1 MGIFERIE
9 DSKLSVAKVT
19 FGAEPKDYEV
29 QEYIQKC
36 YFSLKFSPVVETVV
50 NDIKRNPKRMQREAK
65 KQMLEIGIG
74 TKSQQALKLQQE
86 QNKQERKEK
95 SRKRKEAEEQRM
107 FEMKQRNKAF
117 GGVSMKK
124 KVLAI
129 MLVAVS
135 IMLISACGKKEKLYE
150 IPDLSQYKTD
160 YVGDSSN
167 VINIVSGQEYPEG
180 YSYDSIEIQS
190 ETEPY
195 GLTVF
200 LKDEPSAVKLE
211 DELQVNAD
219 MTFDLIGNLG
229 IIDYKTAD
237 SKEIIASYER

>member
-1 MGIFERIE
+1 
-9 DSKLSVAKVT
+9 
-19 FGAEPKDYEV
+19 
-29 QEYIQKC
+29 
-36 YFSLKFSPVVETVV
+36 
-50 NDIKRNPKRMQREAK
+50 
-65 KQMLEIGIG
+65 
-74 TKSQQALKLQQE
+74 
-86 QNKQERKEK
+86 
-95 SRKRKEAEEQRM
+95 
-107 FEMKQRNKAF
+107 
-117 GGVSMKK
+117 MKK

-129 MLVAVS
+129 MLVTVS
-135 IMLISACGKKEKLYE
+135 IMLISACGKKRKNLYE

-167 VINIVSGQEYPEG
+167 VINIVSGQEYPAG

-200 LKDEPSAVKLE
+200 LKDEPSASRIE

-219 MTFDLIGNLG
+219 MTFDLIGNLETL
-229 IIDYKTAD
+229 DYRIAD

>member
-1 MGIFERIE
+1 
-9 DSKLSVAKVT
+9 
-19 FGAEPKDYEV
+19 
-29 QEYIQKC
+29 
-36 YFSLKFSPVVETVV
+36 
-50 NDIKRNPKRMQREAK
+50 
-65 KQMLEIGIG
+65 
-74 TKSQQALKLQQE
+74 
-86 QNKQERKEK
+86 
-95 SRKRKEAEEQRM
+95 
-107 FEMKQRNKAF
+107 
-117 GGVSMKK
+117 MKK

-129 MLVAVS
+129 MLVAMS

-180 YSYDSIEIQS
+180 YSYDSIQIQS
-190 ETEPY
+190 ETKPY

-200 LKDEPSAVKLE
+200 LKVEPSAVKIE

-229 IIDYKTAD
+229 TIDYKIAD

>member
-1 MGIFERIE
+1 
-9 DSKLSVAKVT
+9 
-19 FGAEPKDYEV
+19 
-29 QEYIQKC
+29 
-36 YFSLKFSPVVETVV
+36 
-50 NDIKRNPKRMQREAK
+50 
-65 KQMLEIGIG
+65 
-74 TKSQQALKLQQE
+74 
-86 QNKQERKEK
+86 
-95 SRKRKEAEEQRM
+95 
-107 FEMKQRNKAF
+107 
-117 GGVSMKK
+117 MKK

-129 MLVAVS
+129 MLVAMS
-135 IMLISACGKKEKLYE
+135 IMLISACGKKENLYE

-180 YSYDSIEIQS
+180 YSYDSIQIQS
-190 ETEPY
+190 ETKPY

-200 LKDEPSAVKLE
+200 LKVEPSAVKIE

-229 IIDYKTAD
+229 TIDYKTAD

>member
-1 MGIFERIE
+1 MKNSGGCAILLLREEI
-9 DSKLSVAKVT
+9 A
-19 FGAEPKDYEV
+19 YE
-29 QEYIQKC
+29 
-36 YFSLKFSPVVETVV
+36 
-50 NDIKRNPKRMQREAK
+50 
-65 KQMLEIGIG
+65 
-74 TKSQQALKLQQE
+74 
-86 QNKQERKEK
+86 EK
-95 SRKRKEAEEQRM
+95 STCNYVNCRVS
-107 FEMKQRNKAF
+107 NVDF
-117 GGVSMKK
+117 GVR
-124 KVLAI
+124 
-129 MLVAVS
+129 
-135 IMLISACGKKEKLYE
+135 KKEKLYE

-167 VINIVSGQEYPEG
+167 VINIVSSQEYPEG

-200 LKDEPSAVKLE
+200 LKDEPSAPKLE

-229 IIDYKTAD
+229 TLDYKIAD

>member
-1 MGIFERIE
+1 
-9 DSKLSVAKVT
+9 
-19 FGAEPKDYEV
+19 
-29 QEYIQKC
+29 
-36 YFSLKFSPVVETVV
+36 
-50 NDIKRNPKRMQREAK
+50 
-65 KQMLEIGIG
+65 
-74 TKSQQALKLQQE
+74 
-86 QNKQERKEK
+86 
-95 SRKRKEAEEQRM
+95 
-107 FEMKQRNKAF
+107 
-117 GGVSMKK
+117 MKK

-135 IMLISACGKKEKLYE
+135 IMLISACGKREKLYE

-167 VINIVSGQEYPEG
+167 VINIVSSQEYPEG

-200 LKDEPSAVKLE
+200 LKDELSAVKLE

-229 IIDYKTAD
+229 TIDYKTAD

>member
-1 MGIFERIE
+1 
-9 DSKLSVAKVT
+9 
-19 FGAEPKDYEV
+19 
-29 QEYIQKC
+29 
-36 YFSLKFSPVVETVV
+36 
-50 NDIKRNPKRMQREAK
+50 
-65 KQMLEIGIG
+65 
-74 TKSQQALKLQQE
+74 
-86 QNKQERKEK
+86 
-95 SRKRKEAEEQRM
+95 
-107 FEMKQRNKAF
+107 
-117 GGVSMKK
+117 MKK

-135 IMLISACGKKEKLYE
+135 TMLISACGKKEKLYE
-150 IPDLSQYKTD
+150 IPDLSKYKTD

-167 VINIVSGQEYPEG
+167 VINIVSSQEYPEG

-200 LKDEPSAVKLE
+200 LKDEPPAVKLE

-229 IIDYKTAD
+229 TIDYKTAD

>member
-1 MGIFERIE
+1 
-9 DSKLSVAKVT
+9 
-19 FGAEPKDYEV
+19 
-29 QEYIQKC
+29 
-36 YFSLKFSPVVETVV
+36 
-50 NDIKRNPKRMQREAK
+50 
-65 KQMLEIGIG
+65 
-74 TKSQQALKLQQE
+74 
-86 QNKQERKEK
+86 
-95 SRKRKEAEEQRM
+95 
-107 FEMKQRNKAF
+107 
-117 GGVSMKK
+117 MKK

-129 MLVAVS
+129 MLVTVS

-150 IPDLSQYKTD
+150 IPNLSQYKTD

-200 LKDEPSAVKLE
+200 LKYEPSASRIA

-219 MTFDLIGNLG
+219 MTFNLIGNLG
-229 IIDYKTAD
+229 TLEYRIAD

>member
-1 MGIFERIE
+1 
-9 DSKLSVAKVT
+9 
-19 FGAEPKDYEV
+19 
-29 QEYIQKC
+29 
-36 YFSLKFSPVVETVV
+36 
-50 NDIKRNPKRMQREAK
+50 
-65 KQMLEIGIG
+65 
-74 TKSQQALKLQQE
+74 
-86 QNKQERKEK
+86 
-95 SRKRKEAEEQRM
+95 
-107 FEMKQRNKAF
+107 
-117 GGVSMKK
+117 MKK

-167 VINIVSGQEYPEG
+167 VINIVSSQEYPEG

-200 LKDEPSAVKLE
+200 LKDETSAVKLE

-229 IIDYKTAD
+229 TIDYKTAD
-237 SKEIIASYER
+237 SKEIIVSYER

>member
-1 MGIFERIE
+1 MLNR
-9 DSKLSVAKVT
+9 DLKLS
-19 FGAEPKDYEV
+19 
-29 QEYIQKC
+29 
-36 YFSLKFSPVVETVV
+36 
-50 NDIKRNPKRMQREAK
+50 
-65 KQMLEIGIG
+65 
-74 TKSQQALKLQQE
+74 
-86 QNKQERKEK
+86 
-95 SRKRKEAEEQRM
+95 
-107 FEMKQRNKAF
+107 

-135 IMLISACGKKEKLYE
+135 IMLISSCGKKEKLYE
-150 IPDLSQYKTD
+150 IPDLSQYKTE

-167 VINIVSGQEYPEG
+167 VIKIVSGQDYPEG
-180 YSYDSIEIQS
+180 YAYDSIEIQS

-211 DELQVNAD
+211 DELQANAD

-229 IIDYKTAD
+229 TIDYKTAD
-237 SKEIIASYER
+237 SKEIIATYER

>member
-1 MGIFERIE
+1 
-9 DSKLSVAKVT
+9 
-19 FGAEPKDYEV
+19 
-29 QEYIQKC
+29 
-36 YFSLKFSPVVETVV
+36 
-50 NDIKRNPKRMQREAK
+50 
-65 KQMLEIGIG
+65 
-74 TKSQQALKLQQE
+74 
-86 QNKQERKEK
+86 
-95 SRKRKEAEEQRM
+95 
-107 FEMKQRNKAF
+107 
-117 GGVSMKK
+117 MKK

-129 MLVAVS
+129 MLIAVS
-135 IMLISACGKKEKLYE
+135 IMLISACEKKEKLYE

-167 VINIVSGQEYPEG
+167 VINIVSNQEYPEG

-200 LKDEPSAVKLE
+200 LKDEPSAPKLE

-229 IIDYKTAD
+229 TLDYKIAKKLLHRMNGRVIALQITACFIWNNG
-237 SKEIIASYER
+237 EITECILLCMFLCKG

>member
-1 MGIFERIE
+1 ME
-9 DSKLSVAKVT
+9 LS
-19 FGAEPKDYEV
+19 
-29 QEYIQKC
+29 
-36 YFSLKFSPVVETVV
+36 
-50 NDIKRNPKRMQREAK
+50 
-65 KQMLEIGIG
+65 
-74 TKSQQALKLQQE
+74 
-86 QNKQERKEK
+86 
-95 SRKRKEAEEQRM
+95 
-107 FEMKQRNKAF
+107 
-117 GGVSMKK
+117 GGVSMK

-135 IMLISACGKKEKLYE
+135 IMLISACGKKEKMYE

-167 VINIVSGQEYPEG
+167 VINIVSSQEYPEG
-180 YSYDSIEIQS
+180 YSYDSTEIQS
-190 ETEPY
+190 EIEPY

-229 IIDYKTAD
+229 TIDYKTAD

>member
-1 MGIFERIE
+1 
-9 DSKLSVAKVT
+9 
-19 FGAEPKDYEV
+19 
-29 QEYIQKC
+29 
-36 YFSLKFSPVVETVV
+36 
-50 NDIKRNPKRMQREAK
+50 
-65 KQMLEIGIG
+65 
-74 TKSQQALKLQQE
+74 
-86 QNKQERKEK
+86 
-95 SRKRKEAEEQRM
+95 
-107 FEMKQRNKAF
+107 
-117 GGVSMKK
+117 MKK

-167 VINIVSGQEYPEG
+167 VINIVSSQEYPEG

-200 LKDEPSAVKLE
+200 LKDEPPAVKLE
-211 DELQVNAD
+211 DQLQVNAD

-229 IIDYKTAD
+229 TIDYKTAD

>member
-1 MGIFERIE
+1 MGFYSNR
-9 DSKLSVAKVT
+9 KVLNKD
-19 FGAEPKDYEV
+19 FGRCFYE
-29 QEYIQKC
+29 
-36 YFSLKFSPVVETVV
+36 
-50 NDIKRNPKRMQREAK
+50 
-65 KQMLEIGIG
+65 
-74 TKSQQALKLQQE
+74 
-86 QNKQERKEK
+86 EK
-95 SRKRKEAEEQRM
+95 STC
-107 FEMKQRNKAF
+107 NY
-117 GGVSMKK
+117 VSRH
-124 KVLAI
+124 VNH
-129 MLVAVS
+129 VDFSVR
-135 IMLISACGKKEKLYE
+135 KKEKLYE

-211 DELQVNAD
+211 DQLQVNAD

-229 IIDYKTAD
+229 TIDYKTAD